1 MHTPYE
7 VAFKYEISNEIIAS
21 IRGFI
26 SRNYKYPYEENAPKE
41 IVDLRN
47 EVGEIYHKLPLEN
60 DFDKQAEYQ
69 KRLCEILK
77 RVKEITPPLHE
88 HDIFDYT
95 IEQFNEQFEIIYND
109 LTSHS
114 RPSEFPKA
122 VLLGGQSGSGK
133 STIHIIISEED
144 PNAVVID
151 GDRFRENHPC
161 FSEIHEQYGNEAA
174 NYTQPFVNEMIS
186 ALIERLSSEKYDLI
200 IEGTCRNVNVPINTF
215 NDLKKKGYRVE
226 LAVMCTDKEK
236 SLQSTIDRYNA
247 MKEAGLSPR
256 AVPRDK
262 YNDTVKALPQNIS
275 ELYKRRIFDEIRLF
289 DRDKNCIY
297 KFSEQ
302 PGTDPA
308 LIFEQ
313 KLNEFSK

>member
-1 MHTPYE
+1 MHTFYE
-7 VAFKYEISNEIIAS
+7 IAFKYEISNEIIAS

-47 EVGEIYHKLPLEN
+47 EVGKIYRALPLEN

-77 RVKEITPPLHE
+77 RVKEITPPPHT

-95 IEQFNEQFEIIYND
+95 QEQFNEQFEIIYKD

-114 RPSEFPKA
+114 RPGEFPKA
-122 VLLGGQSGSGK
+122 TLLGGQSGSGK
-133 STIHIIISEED
+133 STIHMIISEED

-151 GDRFRENHPC
+151 GDRFRENHP
-161 FSEIHEQYGNEAA
+161 FFTEIHEQYGNESA

-226 LAVMCTDKEK
+226 LAVMCTDKER

-247 MKEAGLSPR
+247 MKAAGLSPR

-275 ELYKRRIFDEIRLF
+275 ELYKHRIFDDIRLF
-289 DRDKNCIY
+289 YRDKTCIY

-302 PGTDPA
+302 PDTDPA
-308 LIFEQ
+308 QIFEH
-313 KLNEFSK
+313 KLNEFS